1 MVIFHTVISRIF
13 SQVISNFC
21 FFYTVMYDGRLLCK
35 LILRRIFVKI
45 ISKNRANVRSNI
57 YFIKYLCPDY
67 KLPHSMHDS
76 TNCTQSIESKSWIF
90 LTITVQWFEPSLK
103 ASNPGP
109 KFWNQNSTRIPNKVR
124 TNKPP
129 VNNLSFR

>member
-13 SQVISNFC
+13 FSGDSKFLFLLHCDVDYYVNLC
-21 FFYTVMYDGRLLCK
+21 YDVFLWK
-35 LILRRIFVKI
+35 LFQKIEQMLDRIYF
-45 ISKNRANVRSNI
+45 SSNI
-57 YFIKYLCPDY
+57 CVQIKR
-67 KLPHSMHDS
+67 LPHSMYDS
-76 TNCTQSIESKSWIF
+76 TNCIQSKSWIF